1 MQARKKTLRPC
12 HRPLIAA
19 LAALASGA
27 ACADEPSPWYVGVS
41 QALTHDSNVYRIPDG
56 RGDNYSST
64 GLLGGFDQP
73 IGRQKFHGS
82 ANIRY
87 NKYQD
92 ETTLDNTSYGVA
104 AGWDWETIEKLSG
117 NFNVSA
123 NQGLASYDGNSTAP
137 TTERNLLKTDRI
149 GAGIRWGGANRLGLV
164 ADYAHSRARYSESNA
179 LNSNSSADAGSLGV
193 RYNLN
198 PDLKVGAG
206 VRVSRTVV
214 PNGLVTADGTT
225 AERTSNGRN
234 FDLTADWRYS
244 PQTGVNARLSW
255 TRQTNS
261 GAAGADFSG
270 LTGALSAHYA
280 PTGKTSF
287 SLAYNRDAGTNGSFF
302 NVTGTPGS
310 TPLIGLNQNSR
321 VSDALTFGVNYAAT
335 AKITANAGYTYR
347 RAKIVSTVTDPD
359 GVVVGPPTESTDNV
373 RKATLGVSYAIT
385 RAWQLGCNLSRES
398 RSVSG
403 GLSYSYDANVA
414 GCSVQL
420 TMR

>member
-1 MQARKKTLRPC
+1 MQVRKKIPRPC
-12 HRPLIAA
+12 HRHLIAA

-27 ACADEPSPWYVGVS
+27 AAADEPSPWYLGVS
-41 QALTHDSNVYRIPDG
+41 QALTHDSNVYRVPDG
-56 RGDNYSST
+56 PGDNYSST

-73 IGRQKFHGS
+73 IGRQKLHGS

-123 NQGLASYDGNSTAP
+123 NQGLASFDGNTTAP
-137 TTERNLLKTDRI
+137 AAERNLLKTDRI
-149 GAGIRWGGANRLGLV
+149 GAGIRWGGASRLGLV
-164 ADYAHSRARYSESNA
+164 ADYAHSRARYSQSSS

-198 PDLKVGAG
+198 PDLRLGAG
-206 VRVSRTVV
+206 VRLSRTVV
-214 PNGLVTADGTT
+214 PNGLVTTEGT
-225 AERTSNGRN
+225 AERSSNGRN

-270 LTGALSAHYA
+270 LTGALSANYA

-287 SLAYNRDAGTNGSFF
+287 TLAYNRDAGTNGSFF
-302 NVTGTPGS
+302 NVTETPGS
-310 TPLIGLNQNSR
+310 TPIIGLNQNSR

-347 RAKIVSTVTDPD
+347 RAKIVSTVTTG
-359 GVVVGPPTESTDNV
+359 GVAGPATESTDNV

-403 GLSYSYDANVA
+403 DLGYAYDANVA